1 VNPTVALVVFLLI
14 YALVGAAFAF
24 NVWGVSDR
32 AAAAYRGKP
41 WLLRQIGRDNPKMW
55 RASGLVMLAFGMA
68 MVVGMGVVSVWHPAT
83 VSTSVVM
90 VVLCG
95 AAIVSLAMLLWTR
108 RNQTPKPPEPPEGQE
123 WG

>member
-1 VNPTVALVVFLLI
+1 MNPTVALVVFLLM

-41 WLLRQIGRDNPKMW
+41 WLLRQIGRDNPQMW
-55 RASGLVMLAFGMA
+55 RASGLVMFAFGVA
-68 MVVGMGVVSVWHPAT
+68 TVVGMAVLSVWRPAT

-90 VVLCG
+90 VVLGG
-95 AAIVSLAMLLWTR
+95 AAVVSLAMLLRSRHTK
-108 RNQTPKPPEPPEGQE
+108 TLHPPEPPEGRYQ
-123 WG
+123 G